1 MQEIVFEVH
10 HGGFFSLIPS
20 MHYKMGKKDYFAL
33 DVDKLGAVE
42 IKSYIE
48 DDLKYRDV
56 SKIHWCVAGRPLKD
70 NLRLVVDD
78 RSTVDMMNVVQ
89 SKELIELYVEHDLF
103 DEVFWDFGESS
114 QPNKPEEH
122 GDNVVY
128 ENDEDNNQMYP
139 FAWAV
144 VTVEN
149 KENWKWF
156 LEHLMVPPAPNTGK
170 QKAAQVPQAPAPNT
184 GKKKAAQ
191 VPQAPTP
198 NTGKKKAA
206 QVPETSKSKATTT
219 TSGLAAKLATTSRA
233 GVRFSIRKATEAGSS
248 VGGSKK
254 TDGGNKTLGRKP
266 NFVDSWLLVRKQ
278 T

>member
-103 DEVFWDFGESS
+103 EKMMKTMIFTKRMTKFVKLEVLIVRQD
-114 QPNKPEEH
+114 
-122 GDNVVY
+122 
-128 ENDEDNNQMYP
+128 
-139 FAWAV
+139 
-144 VTVEN
+144 
-149 KENWKWF
+149 
-156 LEHLMVPPAPNTGK
+156 LLM
-170 QKAAQVPQAPAPNT
+170 
-184 GKKKAAQ
+184 
-191 VPQAPTP
+191 
-198 NTGKKKAA
+198 
-206 QVPETSKSKATTT
+206 
-219 TSGLAAKLATTSRA
+219 
-233 GVRFSIRKATEAGSS
+233 
-248 VGGSKK
+248 
-254 TDGGNKTLGRKP
+254 
-266 NFVDSWLLVRKQ
+266 
-278 T
+278 